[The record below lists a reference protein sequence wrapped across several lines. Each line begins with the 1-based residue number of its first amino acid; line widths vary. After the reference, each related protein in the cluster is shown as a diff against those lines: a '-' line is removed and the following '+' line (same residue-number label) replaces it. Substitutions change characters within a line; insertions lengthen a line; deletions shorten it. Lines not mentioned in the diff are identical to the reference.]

1 MSDPVR
7 LAKRVAELKG
17 CSRRE
22 ADQYIEGGWVTVD
35 GQVVE
40 EPMARVRDQQ
50 VQVDPAASLLALLPI
65 TILLHKPAGAA
76 PEVHPHLRAS
86 DDPSGV
92 RALKRHF
99 AKLVTPSVL
108 PREASGLVVLSQD
121 GRILRKLTE
130 DAAVIEQELI
140 AHVAGEATPAQVARL
155 CQGLTFRG
163 QPLPPAKVSVNS
175 TGEGETRLRF
185 ALKGVLPEHVP
196 GMCDAVGL
204 RLLALKR
211 MRLGRVSLGPLP
223 VGQWRYLMPHERF

>member
-1 MSDPVR
+1 VNEPIR

-22 ADQYIEGGWVTVD
+22 AEQYIEGGWVTVD
-35 GQVVE
+35 GAVVE
-40 EPMARVRDQQ
+40 EPMARVQDQK
-50 VQVDPAASLLALLPI
+50 VEIDPSASLLALLPI
-65 TILLHKPAGAA
+65 TILLHKPANAA
-76 PEVHPHLRAS
+76 PEVHPDLRAS

-99 AKLVTPSVL
+99 ANLVIPSAL

-130 DAAVIEQELI
+130 DAATIEQELI
-140 AHVAGEATPAQVARL
+140 AHVAGEAGPEQVKRL
-155 CQGLTFRG
+155 CHGLTFRD
-163 QPLPPAKVSVNS
+163 QPLPPIKVSVNS
-175 TGEGETRLRF
+175 TSEGETRLRF
-185 ALKGVLPEHVP
+185 AVKGVLPEHVP

>member
-1 MSDPVR
+1 MSDPIR

-22 ADQYIEGGWVTVD
+22 AEQYIEGGWVTVD

-40 EPMARVRDQQ
+40 EPMARVREQR
-50 VQVDPAASLLALLPI
+50 VEIDPSASLLALLPI

-76 PEVHPHLRAS
+76 PEVRPDLRAA
-86 DDPSGV
+86 DDPSGI
-92 RALKRHF
+92 RAIKRHF
-99 AKLVTPSVL
+99 AHLVIPSAL

-130 DAAVIEQELI
+130 DAATIEQELI
-140 AHVAGEATPAQVARL
+140 AQVAGEATPEQLRRL
-155 CQGLTFRG
+155 CHGLTFRG
-163 QPLPPAKVSVNS
+163 QPLPPVKVSVNS

>member
-1 MSDPVR
+1 MSEPIR
-7 LAKRVAELKG
+7 LSKRVAELKG

-22 ADQYIEGGWVTVD
+22 AEQYIEGGWVTVD

-40 EPMARVRDQQ
+40 EPMARVDDQK
-50 VQVDPAASLLALLPI
+50 VEIDASASLLAMTPV
-65 TILLHKPAGAA
+65 TMLLHKPADAA
-76 PEVHPHLRAS
+76 PEVHPHLRAG
-86 DDPSGV
+86 DDPSGI

-99 AKLVTPSVL
+99 SHLVIPSAL

-130 DAAVIEQELI
+130 DAMTIEQELI
-140 AHVAGEATPAQVARL
+140 AHVAGDVTPAQIKRL
-155 CQGLTFRG
+155 CHGLTFRD
-163 QPLPPAKVSVNS
+163 QPLPPIKVSVNS
-175 TGEGETRLRF
+175 NSEGETRLRF

-204 RLLALKR
+204 RLLALRR

-223 VGQWRYLMPHERF
+223 IGQWRYLLPHERF

>member
-1 MSDPVR
+1 MSEPVR

-22 ADQYIEGGWVTVD
+22 AEQYIEGGCVTVD
-35 GQVVE
+35 GVVVE
-40 EPMARVRDQQ
+40 EPMARVLDQR
-50 VQVDPAASLLALLPI
+50 VEIDASASLLALLPI

-76 PEVHPHLRAS
+76 PEVHAHLRAN

-92 RALKRHF
+92 RAIKRHF
-99 AKLVTPSVL
+99 AHLVIPSAL

-130 DAAVIEQELI
+130 DAATIEQELI
-140 AHVAGEATPAQVARL
+140 AQVAGAVSPEQVKRL
-155 CQGLTFRG
+155 CHGLTFRN
-163 QPLPPAKVSVNS
+163 QPLPPVKVSVNS
-175 TGEGETRLRF
+175 TGDGETRLRF

-196 GMCDAVGL
+196 GMCEAVGL

-223 VGQWRYLMPHERF
+223 AGQWRHLMPHERF